1 MWLFLHFL
9 FWDYS
14 TTTPAQ
20 EFSIAYLVGYWS
32 NTDAAVFNQLAIW
45 GSASL
50 FLVAKISLSKNILES
65 QPCIRMFEK
74 SD

>member
-14 TTTPAQ
+14 TTTAAQ

-45 GSASL
+45 GSASGHVFGIFCML
-50 FLVAKISLSKNILES
+50 WQKTVLLTELMLGL
-65 QPCIRMFEK
+65 RR
-74 SD
+74 